1 MSFAWGSVAVSS
13 PPWLV
18 FADDWGRHPSSCQH
32 LIRTFLPN
40 RDITWVNT
48 IGTRPPRLDRRTA
61 ERVVGK
67 LKSWVRPQPKSPDS
81 PTAMEG
87 LAPKIVAPKMWP
99 SFASSLSRG
108 LNKKLLL
115 RGLMPVVEAMPAPP
129 IVISTLPIVADLIGV
144 LPASR
149 WVYYCVDDFSVWP
162 GYDGK
167 TMGKMEAEF
176 LPKVNEVIAVSPT
189 LIEKLKGLGK
199 SPHLLTHGVDLPFW
213 ERARSPADPPEF
225 SRIQGP
231 IVLFW
236 GVIDRRMDTAFVR
249 ALSQAW
255 PDGTIVL
262 VGPKEDPDP
271 ELQALPRVVVLPPVS
286 MDRLP
291 DLASRATVLMM
302 PYIDAPVTQAMQ
314 PLKLKEYLATGKPCV
329 VRRLGTT
336 EAWADALDL
345 AATPREFAEQVKQ
358 RVTEPTIPDSQA
370 KARERLQ
377 SESWRAKAEQFEKW
391 VTG

>member
-1 MSFAWGSVAVSS
+1 VLS

-32 LIRTFLPN
+32 IIRTFLPN

-48 IGTRPPRLDRRTA
+48 IGTRPPRFDWRTA

-67 LKSWVRPQPKSPDS
+67 LRSWIRPQPQALTTVTSAAS
-81 PTAMEG
+81 V
-87 LAPKIVAPKMWP
+87 APKIVSPKMWP
-99 SFASSLSRG
+99 SFAGSLSRG

-115 RGLMPVVEAMPAPP
+115 RGLMPVVQAMPRPP
-129 IVISTLPIVADLIGV
+129 IVISTLPIITDLIGV

-162 GYDGK
+162 GYDGE
-167 TMGKMEAEF
+167 TMGALEAEF
-176 LPKVNEVIAVSPT
+176 LPKVQEIIAVSPT
-189 LIEKLKGLGK
+189 LVTKLQGQGK
-199 SPHLLTHGVDLPFW
+199 SAHLLTHGVDLPFW
-213 ERARSPADPPEF
+213 ERARRPANPAELVGI
-225 SRIQGP
+225 SGP

-236 GVIDRRMDTAFVR
+236 GVIDRRMDTSFVR
-249 ALSQAW
+249 ALSEAW
-255 PDGTIVL
+255 PEGTIVL

-271 ELQALPRVVVLPPVS
+271 ELLALQRVVALPPVS

-291 DLASRATVLMM
+291 DLAARATVLMM

-345 AATPREFAEQVKQ
+345 ASSPAEFAEKVKHRLAQ
-358 RVTEPTIPDSQA
+358 SAIPESQFH
-370 KARERLQ
+370 ARERLQ
-377 SESWRAKAEQFEKW
+377 SESWKAKAEQFEKW
-391 VTG
+391 VTS